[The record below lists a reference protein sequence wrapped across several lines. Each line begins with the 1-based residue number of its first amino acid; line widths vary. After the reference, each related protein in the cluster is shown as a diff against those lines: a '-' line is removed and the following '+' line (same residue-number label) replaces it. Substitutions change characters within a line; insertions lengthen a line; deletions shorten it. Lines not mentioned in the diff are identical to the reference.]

1 MVKERLY
8 TPDRGDVVW
17 VDLNPAQGHEQKNTR
32 PALVL
37 SPRAYNKKT
46 GLVLVV
52 PITSQVKG
60 YPFEVA
66 LTGKKVKGVV
76 LADQLRTL
84 DWRVRKV
91 RYIERAT
98 DSTVQATQA
107 RILALVC

>member
-17 VDLNPAQGHEQKNTR
+17 VDLNPAQGHEQKNVR

-52 PITSQVKG
+52 PITSQQKG
-60 YPFEVA
+60 YPFEV
-66 LTGKKVKGVV
+66 LLKGKKVKGVV

-98 DSTVQATQA
+98 DSTVQATPA
-107 RILALVC
+107 RI